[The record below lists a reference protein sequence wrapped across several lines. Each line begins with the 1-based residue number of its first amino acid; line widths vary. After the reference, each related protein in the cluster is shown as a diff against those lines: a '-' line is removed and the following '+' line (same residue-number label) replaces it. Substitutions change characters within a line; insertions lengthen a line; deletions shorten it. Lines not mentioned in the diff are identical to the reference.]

1 MPLAQGS
8 NEASLIWSTDE
19 EYGQKLLKLEKSSLM
34 NELKLKTGGKFGE
47 ISCNEDINSFPLHQL
62 HAKKFYKG
70 RSILVGDSAH
80 TIHPLAGQG
89 LNLGIADV
97 KEISELLTSANRYG
111 RALYDEEILKSY
123 SKRREPESYKMIALM
138 EAFKRGF
145 GSENIWMKLGRSF
158 AFNFANNTKVLK
170 QRLIKE
176 AAGIT

>member
-1 MPLAQGS
+1 
-8 NEASLIWSTDE
+8 
-19 EYGQKLLKLEKSSLM
+19 M